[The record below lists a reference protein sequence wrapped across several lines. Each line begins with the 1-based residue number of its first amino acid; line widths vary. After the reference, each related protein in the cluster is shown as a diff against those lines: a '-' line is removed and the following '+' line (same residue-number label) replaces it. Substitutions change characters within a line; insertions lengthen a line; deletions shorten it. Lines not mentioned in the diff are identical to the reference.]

1 MLKIG
6 NQAPRFELP
15 KIDGTSISLADEID
29 EHQSVLMIF
38 LRHLG

>member
-6 NQAPRFELP
+6 DQAQHFDLP

>member
-6 NQAPRFELP
+6 NQAPHFELP
-15 KIDGTSISLADEID
+15 QIDGTSISLADEID

>member
-6 NQAPRFELP
+6 NQAPHFELA